1 MARKAAKEKEG
12 VGARVEALR
21 NERDWT
27 QEELAQ
33 KLFMKREALKNK
45 ELGIRPFSLEEA
57 CARCDIFQITLDEL
71 VNGVRTENVSINEA
85 IGLEDDVI
93 NLLREYRWREADR
106 MEGLNMVLRSPD
118 VLTALSRYMTYTPE
132 EKGYFLSEMG
142 TNQKGR
148 FIECRMSPEFYADV
162 LRQNMLHM
170 IDNAK
175 SGNYSNRNFEAYED
189 FTFADEIN
197 AKFAESSDHEGMKED
212 AEKE

>member
-1 MARKAAKEKEG
+1 MGRKAAKEKEG
-12 VGARVEALR
+12 IGARVEALL
-21 NERDWT
+21 NKKGWT
-27 QEELAQ
+27 QEELAR

-57 CARCDIFQITLDEL
+57 RALCEIFQITLDEP
-71 VNGVRTENVSINEA
+71 VKGMRTEHVSINEA
-85 IGLEDDVI
+85 IGLENDVI
-93 NLLREYRWREADR
+93 DLLREYRWREADR
-106 MEGLNMVLRSPD
+106 MEGLNMALRSPD

-142 TNQKGR
+142 TNQNGQ

-175 SGNYSNRNFEAYED
+175 TGDYSYRIFGTYED

-197 AKFAESSDHEGMKED
+197 AKLAESSDHEGTKKD
-212 AEKE
+212 TGKK

>member
-12 VGARVEALR
+12 MGARVEALR
-21 NERDWT
+21 NEKGWT

-57 CARCDIFQITLDEL
+57 CALCGIFHITLDEL

-85 IGLEDDVI
+85 TGLDDDVI
-93 NLLREYRWREADR
+93 SLLREYRWREADK
-106 MEGLNMVLRSPD
+106 MEGLNMALRSPD

-132 EKGYFLSEMG
+132 EKGYYLSETG
-142 TNQKGR
+142 TSQQDR

-175 SGNYSNRNFEAYED
+175 AGNYSHRIFEAYED
-189 FTFADEIN
+189 FPFAHETG
-197 AKFAESSDHEGMKED
+197 AKLAESSNDYGGD
-212 AEKE
+212 GNGEKK